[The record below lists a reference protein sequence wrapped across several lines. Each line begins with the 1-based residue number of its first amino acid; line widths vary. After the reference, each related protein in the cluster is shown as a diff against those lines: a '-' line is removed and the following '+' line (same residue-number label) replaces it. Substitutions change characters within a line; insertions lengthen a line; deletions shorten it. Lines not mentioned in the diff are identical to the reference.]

1 MHPFLIPTPAP
12 GPRPPIGP
20 RTSAGP
26 RPYHRPV
33 FVPLGT
39 DRPLSRVTRV
49 TPVLLALN
57 VAVGLLQVLVDR
69 SSPGGLSA
77 LLERFALEWAPLEPW
92 RFITYAFLHGSFMHL
107 LGNMLFLWVFGQAV
121 EDRLGR
127 VGFVVF
133 YLLGAAASGL
143 AHVLTNDAPVIGAS
157 GAIAALGGAFLVLFP
172 RTRVRVLVLL
182 FVITVINVPSVAFIA
197 FNIARDLLLQGM
209 EVIGPGRAGGGGG
222 VAYMAHLGGYAF
234 GFAVALAL
242 LTLKVLPREPF
253 DLFHIFTQKKRLAE
267 IQDAARAEEFRR
279 ARVARDAASPRPPF
293 APEGPAVVNPATG
306 EDIFPANV
314 AALRA
319 QIASDMARGEFA
331 PALEAYRVLLR
342 DHAAVPRASILSRRL
357 QLDVANALL
366 VASDAKSAATAYYRF
381 LDGYPRDREVGP
393 VKVMLALLIGRQ
405 LGDPNL
411 ARSLLSEALAT
422 NLDEDHANL
431 ARALTQEFAPAPSA
445 NTGNNPA

>member
-1 MHPFLIPTPAP
+1 MFI
-12 GPRPPIGP
+12 
-20 RTSAGP
+20 
-26 RPYHRPV
+26 
-33 FVPLGT
+33 PLGT

-57 VAVGLLQVLVDR
+57 VAVGLVQVLVDR

-92 RFITYAFLHGSFMHL
+92 RFVTYAFLHGSVMHL

-127 VGFVVF
+127 IGFVVF
-133 YLLGAAASGL
+133 YLMGAGASGL

-157 GAIAALGGAFLVLFP
+157 GAVSALGGAFLVLFP
-172 RTRVRVLVLL
+172 RTRVRVLFLL
-182 FVITVINVPSVAFIA
+182 FIITVFNVPSVVFIA

-209 EVIGPGRAGGGGG
+209 EVIGPARGGGGG

-242 LTLKVLPREPF
+242 LAFKVLPREPF
-253 DLFHIFTQKKRLAE
+253 DLFHIFTQKRRLAE
-267 IQDAARAEEFRR
+267 IQAAARAEEFRR
-279 ARVARDAASPRPPF
+279 ARVAREGLNARRPF
-293 APEGPAVVNPATG
+293 APEAPAVVNPATG

-319 QIASDMARGEFA
+319 QIASDMARGEFT

-393 VKVMLALLIGRQ
+393 VKVMLALLVGRQ

-411 ARSLLSEALAT
+411 ARSLLSEALST
-422 NLDEDHANL
+422 DLDEDHANL